1 VPIMPAH
8 RTIELRFIRRS
19 ETGQLQHDASL
30 DDLLKITKLGENLV
44 RAIYTERSIDGTTVD
59 VQTLS
64 YQQCLVYIYRIFN
77 LLTLDEDPF
86 ESVQLF
92 LPAYPTV
99 LLKVETLRA
108 HIPQLM
114 EALASTCVQWPAIGR
129 RLETSET
136 PTI

>member
-1 VPIMPAH
+1 MPAH

-19 ETGQLQHDASL
+19 ETGQLQHDSSL

-44 RAIYTERSIDGTTVD
+44 RAIYTERSVDGATVD
-59 VQTLS
+59 VQTFS
-64 YQQCLVYIYRIFN
+64 YQHCLVYVYRIFN

-114 EALASTCVQWPAIGR
+114 EALASTCIQWPAIGR
-129 RLETSET
+129 QPSAT
-136 PTI
+136 

>member
-1 VPIMPAH
+1 M
-8 RTIELRFIRRS
+8 
-19 ETGQLQHDASL
+19 
-30 DDLLKITKLGENLV
+30 

>member
-1 VPIMPAH
+1 MPAH

-44 RAIYTERSIDGTTVD
+44 RAIYTERSVDGATVD
-59 VQTLS
+59 VQTMS
-64 YQQCLVYIYRIFN
+64 YQQCLVYVYRIFN

-99 LLKVETLRA
+99 LLKTDTLRA

-114 EALASTCVQWPAIGR
+114 EAMAAICMQWPAIGR
-129 RLETSET
+129 RQEEESTT
-136 PTI
+136 

>member
-1 VPIMPAH
+1 MPGH

-30 DDLLKITKLGENLV
+30 DDTLKVTKLGENNV
-44 RAIYTERSIDGTTVD
+44 RCVYTERSVDGATVD

-86 ESVQLF
+86 ESVQLY
-92 LPAYPTV
+92 LPAYPSV
-99 LLKVETLRA
+99 LLKVETLRS

-129 RLETSET
+129 HVVEPST
-136 PTI
+136 

>member
-1 VPIMPAH
+1 MPAH

-44 RAIYTERSIDGTTVD
+44 RAIYTERSVDGATVD
-59 VQTLS
+59 VQTMS
-64 YQQCLVYIYRIFN
+64 YQQCLVYVYRIFN

-99 LLKVETLRA
+99 LLKTETLRA

-114 EALASTCVQWPAIGR
+114 EALAATCVQWPAIGR
-129 RLETSET
+129 RQEETST
-136 PTI
+136 TT